1 MTIERL
7 RTLRASMSKR
17 RWMRLWAAGASL
29 LMCQILGAENP
40 RCGMPLPQGSYR
52 VSSPYGMRVHP
63 ISGVR
68 RIHWGSDLASPVG
81 TPVYAMRD
89 GVVVLAGRCG
99 CYGNVLVVVDSG
111 NVVTLY
117 AHLSRF
123 AAGLRPGVAVKLG
136 EFIGRVGAT
145 GCVTG
150 PHLHFEVWNAGKRI
164 NPETACE
171 SLPKQPYTSP
181 KEVN

>member
-1 MTIERL
+1 MN
-7 RTLRASMSKR
+7 KQ
-17 RWMRLWAAGASL
+17 RWMNFCAAGLFLLPCGWMKAGGAS
-29 LMCQILGAENP
+29 CK
-40 RCGMPLPQGSYR
+40 MPLPQGSYR
-52 VSSPYGMRVHP
+52 VSSRYGMRVHP

-68 RIHWGSDLASPVG
+68 RMHWGSDMASPVG

-89 GVVVLAGRCG
+89 GTVALAGRCG

-123 AAGLRPGVAVKLG
+123 AAGLRPGVAVTLG
-136 EFIGRVGAT
+136 EFVGRVGAT

-150 PHLHFEVWNAGKRI
+150 PHLHFEVWNAGQRI
-164 NPETACE
+164 NPATACE
-171 SLPKQPYTSP
+171 SLPKQPYTD
-181 KEVN
+181 KGVN